1 MFAALYFISC
11 SILLLVAETLLR
23 SVGLTFP
30 LLGFFF
36 VAASFAVSSRM
47 ALCFA
52 MLAGIALDFV
62 MGYTSTWS
70 GLLLPLLT
78 LPALFLHGKRPLSDV
93 LEFLIGA
100 AIPLVMAV
108 PNVRFTFTSPEAFA
122 SLLTSS
128 NSCDRLW
135 KYHTISSTISAA
147 MAPKTAQRINAPTRQ
162 GPTSSFSSRA
172 VMKMNR

>member
-1 MFAALYFISC
+1 MFAVLYFTSC

-23 SVGLTFP
+23 SVGLTVP

-36 VAASFAVSSRM
+36 VAASFAVSPRT
-47 ALCFA
+47 ALVFA

-62 MGYTSTWS
+62 MGYGASWS

-78 LPALFLHGKRPLSDV
+78 LPAVFLHGKRPASDV

-108 PNVRFTFTSPEAFA
+108 PNVRITLTAPEAFA
-122 SLLTSS
+122 SLLTSCLFGAILFPVVLALVS
-128 NSCDRLW
+128 RSANRL
-135 KYHTISSTISAA
+135 KIGLAA
-147 MAPKTAQRINAPTRQ
+147 GNGGA
-162 GPTSSFSSRA
+162 
-172 VMKMNR
+172 